1 MVSPIHSERY
11 LSATRENGVE
21 GKGKDKKR
29 RPSCKGV
36 DRGCV
41 PRTERLL
48 TYPTVQ
54 YSGNEGKSMNGNNS
68 TTAQAERFSNTKQ
81 LETQW
86 ETIDWKS
93 VEECVNRL
101 QFRIAKA
108 TREKKWNLVKRL
120 QYLLTHSY
128 YAKLLA
134 VRKVTTNKG
143 KRTPGIDGEVW
154 EESATKMRAV
164 LKLSDK
170 HYKAKPLKRVY
181 IEKKSKK
188 AKRPLGI
195 PCMYDRAM
203 QALYT
208 LALEPVAETTADN
221 NSFGFRKYRSCKDA
235 CENLFNI
242 LAKKHSAQWI
252 LEGDIKGC
260 FDHISHEW
268 LMENIPMDKS
278 MLRQFLKSGY
288 LYQEQMYSTEE
299 GTPQGGII
307 SPILANMV
315 LDGIQ
320 EILDKKYHIGN
331 QTGRYS
337 SYKSAQMKVNY
348 TRYADD
354 FIVTAATKEIA
365 LEVKEMIKEF
375 MAIRGLE
382 LSEEKTLVTH
392 IDDGF
397 NFLGWTF
404 RKFHNKLIIRP
415 SKDSVKKFVAETSE
429 TIRKEGN
436 IFTQDMLI
444 AHLNQK
450 IRGWTNYHQTV
461 CSKRIF
467 AAIDHQI
474 FEILWHCMK
483 RKHPNK
489 GRKWIKDKYWKTIGR
504 QRWRFAGDS
513 QILIQLAQTP
523 IIRHP
528 KLKLNRNPYLDK
540 EYFIERQYNL
550 GVKFIRGKYK
560 EIWKKQKGLCYVC
573 GQPIELEDDKRII
586 YAASSK
592 EGDKKASECM
602 RYVHRYCKYLIP
614 KAAL

>member
-1 MVSPIHSERY
+1 MT
-11 LSATRENGVE
+11 AT
-21 GKGKDKKR
+21 
-29 RPSCKGV
+29 
-36 DRGCV
+36 
-41 PRTERLL
+41 
-48 TYPTVQ
+48 
-54 YSGNEGKSMNGNNS
+54 
-68 TTAQAERFSNTKQ
+68 AERFPNTKQ
-81 LETQW
+81 LGIEW
-86 ETIDWKS
+86 ETIDWKN
-93 VEECVNRL
+93 VENSVNRL

-108 TREKKWNLVKRL
+108 TKEKKWYLVKRL

-128 YAKLLA
+128 YAKILA
-134 VRKVTTNKG
+134 VKKVTTNKG

-154 EESATKMRAV
+154 EESATKMRAARR
-164 LKLSDK
+164 LTDK

-203 QALYT
+203 QALYAM
-208 LALEPVAETTADN
+208 ALEPVSETIADS

-235 CENLFNI
+235 CEYIFSS

-260 FDHISHEW
+260 FDHISHKW
-268 LMENIPMDKS
+268 LMEHIPMDKS
-278 MLRQFLKSGY
+278 ILKEFLKSGY
-288 LYQEQMYSTEE
+288 LFKEQMYATDE

-320 EILDKKYHIGN
+320 ERLYNKYHVGN

-365 LEVKEMIKEF
+365 LEIKEIIKEF
-375 MAIRGLE
+375 LAVRGLE

-392 IDDGF
+392 VEEGF
-397 NFLGWTF
+397 DFLGWTF

-415 SKDSVKKFVAETSE
+415 SKDSIKKFVAEISN
-429 TIRKEGN
+429 IIHKEGSS
-436 IFTQDMLI
+436 FTQDLLI
-444 AHLNQK
+444 THLNQK
-450 IRGWTNYHQTV
+450 IRGWVNYHQTV
-461 CSKRIF
+461 CSKKVF
-467 AAIDHQI
+467 ATVDHQI
-474 FEILWHCMK
+474 FEILWHNMK
-483 RKHPNK
+483 RKHTKK
-489 GRKWIKDKYWKTIGR
+489 GRKWIKEKYWKTIGN
-504 QRWRFAGDS
+504 QTWRFAGDS

-528 KLKLNRNPYLDK
+528 KLKLDKNPYLDR
-540 EYFIERQYNL
+540 EYFIDRQYNL
-550 GVKFIRGKYK
+550 GIKFIRGKYK
-560 EIWKKQKGLCYVC
+560 EVWKRQKGLCYVC
-573 GQPIELEDDKRII
+573 GHPIEMDAEKQII
-586 YAASSK
+586 PITSLK
-592 EGDKKASECM
+592 EGDKKSSESI
-602 RYVHRYCKYLIP
+602 RYVHKYCKYLIP
-614 KAAL
+614 KAALS

>member
-1 MVSPIHSERY
+1 
-11 LSATRENGVE
+11 
-21 GKGKDKKR
+21 
-29 RPSCKGV
+29 
-36 DRGCV
+36 
-41 PRTERLL
+41 
-48 TYPTVQ
+48 
-54 YSGNEGKSMNGNNS
+54 MNGNNS
-68 TTAQAERFSNTKQ
+68 MTATAERFPNTKQ
-81 LETQW
+81 LGIEW
-86 ETIDWKS
+86 ETIDWKN
-93 VEECVNRL
+93 VENSVNRL

-108 TREKKWNLVKRL
+108 TKEKKWYLVKRL

-128 YAKLLA
+128 YAKILA
-134 VRKVTTNKG
+134 VKKVTTNKG

-154 EESATKMRAV
+154 EESATKMRAARR
-164 LKLSDK
+164 LTDK

-203 QALYT
+203 QALYAM
-208 LALEPVAETTADN
+208 ALEPVSETIADS

-235 CENLFNI
+235 CEYIFSS

-278 MLRQFLKSGY
+278 ILKEFLKSGY
-288 LYQEQMYSTEE
+288 LFNEQMYATDE

-320 EILDKKYHIGN
+320 ERLYNKYHVGN

-365 LEVKEMIKEF
+365 LEIKEIIKEF
-375 MAIRGLE
+375 LAVRGLE

-392 IDDGF
+392 VEEGF
-397 NFLGWTF
+397 DFLGWTF

-415 SKDSVKKFVAETSE
+415 SKDSIKKFVAEISN
-429 TIRKEGN
+429 IIHKEGSS
-436 IFTQDMLI
+436 FTQDLLI
-444 AHLNQK
+444 THLNQK
-450 IRGWTNYHQTV
+450 IRGWVNYHQTV
-461 CSKRIF
+461 CSKKVF
-467 AAIDHQI
+467 ATVDHQI
-474 FEILWHCMK
+474 FEILWHNMK
-483 RKHPNK
+483 RKHTKK
-489 GRKWIKDKYWKTIGR
+489 GRKWIKEKYWKTIGN
-504 QRWRFAGDS
+504 QKWRFAGDS

-528 KLKLNRNPYLDK
+528 KLKLDKNPYLDR
-540 EYFIERQYNL
+540 EYFIDRQYNL
-550 GVKFIRGKYK
+550 EIKFIRGKYK
-560 EIWKKQKGLCYVC
+560 EVWKRQKGLCYVC
-573 GQPIELEDDKRII
+573 GHPIEMDAEKQII
-586 YAASSK
+586 PIASLK
-592 EGDKKASECM
+592 EGDKKSSESI
-602 RYVHRYCKYLIP
+602 RYVHKYCKYLIP
-614 KAAL
+614 KAALP

>member
-1 MVSPIHSERY
+1 MT
-11 LSATRENGVE
+11 AT
-21 GKGKDKKR
+21 
-29 RPSCKGV
+29 
-36 DRGCV
+36 
-41 PRTERLL
+41 
-48 TYPTVQ
+48 
-54 YSGNEGKSMNGNNS
+54 
-68 TTAQAERFSNTKQ
+68 AERFPNTKQ
-81 LETQW
+81 LGIEW
-86 ETIDWKS
+86 ETIDWKN
-93 VEECVNRL
+93 VENSVNRL

-108 TREKKWNLVKRL
+108 TKEKKWYLVKRL

-128 YAKLLA
+128 YAKILA
-134 VRKVTTNKG
+134 VKKVTTNKG

-154 EESATKMRAV
+154 EESATKMRAARR
-164 LKLSDK
+164 LTDK

-203 QALYT
+203 QALYAM
-208 LALEPVAETTADN
+208 ALEPVSETIADS

-235 CENLFNI
+235 CEYIFSS

-278 MLRQFLKSGY
+278 ILKEFLKSGY
-288 LYQEQMYSTEE
+288 LFNEQMYVTDE

-320 EILDKKYHIGN
+320 ERLYNKYHVGN

-365 LEVKEMIKEF
+365 LEIKEIIKEF
-375 MAIRGLE
+375 LAVRGLE

-392 IDDGF
+392 VEEGF
-397 NFLGWTF
+397 DFLGWTF

-415 SKDSVKKFVAETSE
+415 SKDSIKKFVAEISN
-429 TIRKEGN
+429 IIHKEGSS
-436 IFTQDMLI
+436 FTQDLLI
-444 AHLNQK
+444 THLNQK
-450 IRGWTNYHQTV
+450 IRGWVNYHQTV
-461 CSKRIF
+461 CSKKVF
-467 AAIDHQI
+467 ATVDHQI
-474 FEILWHCMK
+474 FEILWHNMK
-483 RKHPNK
+483 RKHTKK
-489 GRKWIKDKYWKTIGR
+489 GRKWIKEKYWKTIGN
-504 QRWRFAGDS
+504 QKWRFAGDS

-528 KLKLNRNPYLDK
+528 KLKLDKNPYLDR
-540 EYFIERQYNL
+540 EYFIDRQYNL
-550 GVKFIRGKYK
+550 GIKFIRGKYK
-560 EIWKKQKGLCYVC
+560 EVWKRQKGLCYVC
-573 GQPIELEDDKRII
+573 GHPIEMDAEKQII
-586 YAASSK
+586 PIASLK
-592 EGDKKASECM
+592 EGDKKSSESI
-602 RYVHRYCKYLIP
+602 RYVHKYCKYLIP
-614 KAAL
+614 KAALP

>member
-1 MVSPIHSERY
+1 MT
-11 LSATRENGVE
+11 AT
-21 GKGKDKKR
+21 
-29 RPSCKGV
+29 
-36 DRGCV
+36 
-41 PRTERLL
+41 
-48 TYPTVQ
+48 
-54 YSGNEGKSMNGNNS
+54 
-68 TTAQAERFSNTKQ
+68 AERFPNTKQ
-81 LETQW
+81 LGIEW
-86 ETIDWKS
+86 ETIDWKN
-93 VEECVNRL
+93 VENSVNRL

-108 TREKKWNLVKRL
+108 TREKKWYLVKRL

-154 EESATKMRAV
+154 EESATKMRAARR
-164 LKLSDK
+164 LTDR

-203 QALYT
+203 QALYAM
-208 LALEPVAETTADN
+208 ALEPVSETIADS

-235 CENLFNI
+235 CEYIFNS

-278 MLRQFLKSGY
+278 ILKEFLKSGY
-288 LYQEQMYSTEE
+288 LFNEQMYPTDE

-320 EILDKKYHIGN
+320 ERLYNKYHVGN

-348 TRYADD
+348 ARYADD
-354 FIVTAATKEIA
+354 FIVTAATREIA
-365 LEVKEMIKEF
+365 LEIKEIIKEF
-375 MAIRGLE
+375 LAVRGLE

-392 IDDGF
+392 VEEGF
-397 NFLGWTF
+397 DFLGWTF
-404 RKFHNKLIIRP
+404 RKFRNKLIIRP
-415 SKDSVKKFVAETSE
+415 SKDSIKKFVAEISD
-429 TIRKEGN
+429 TIHKEGS
-436 IFTQDMLI
+436 IFTQDVLI
-444 AHLNQK
+444 THLNQK
-450 IRGWTNYHQTV
+450 IRGWVNYHQTV
-461 CSKRIF
+461 CSKKIF
-467 AAIDHQI
+467 ASIDHQI
-474 FEILWHCMK
+474 FEILWHNMK
-483 RKHPNK
+483 RKHTKK
-489 GRKWIKDKYWKTIGR
+489 GRKWIKEKYWKTIGN
-504 QRWRFAGDS
+504 QKWRFAGDS

-528 KLKLNRNPYLDK
+528 KLKLDKNPYLDK
-540 EYFIERQYNL
+540 EYYIDRQYNL
-550 GVKFIRGKYK
+550 GIKFIRGKYK
-560 EIWKKQKGLCYVC
+560 EIWKRQKGICHVC
-573 GQPIELEDDKRII
+573 GQPIEMDAEKQII
-586 YAASSK
+586 SIASLK
-592 EGDKKASECM
+592 EGDKKSSESI
-602 RYVHRYCKYLIP
+602 RYVHKYCKYLIP
-614 KAAL
+614 KAALS